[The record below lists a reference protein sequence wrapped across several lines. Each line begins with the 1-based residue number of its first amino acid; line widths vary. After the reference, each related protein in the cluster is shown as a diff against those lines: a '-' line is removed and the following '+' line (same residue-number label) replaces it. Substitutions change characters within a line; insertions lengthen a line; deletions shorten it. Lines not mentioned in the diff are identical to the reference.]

1 MQIVMAPGEVA
12 KIPGVNGGSLPAG
25 EVCLRA
31 VSLLKNIVN
40 DGWLMPTAQ
49 GQTAD
54 QSQTAQISKEDKDF
68 IKANIFDSLAIA
80 RTTLKDKKIS

>member
-1 MQIVMAPGEVA
+1 MQIVMSPGEVA
-12 KIPGVNGGSLPAG
+12 KIPGADGGSLPAH

-31 VSLLKNIVN
+31 VSLLKNMVN
-40 DGWLMPTAQ
+40 ASWSMPGAPE
-49 GQTAD
+49 GQTA
-54 QSQTAQISKEDKDF
+54 QNQAAQLSKADRDF